1 MPQVDKLLL
10 DVYSENIE
18 EYAKN
23 STDIEFFNSG
33 DDHAQIVLTN
43 IAKYSKKYIHI
54 YSGNLCTDVSN
65 NEEYLKYLRLFLIQG
80 GNIQVLL
87 CEFENGDNPLNK
99 DIYKLFSQF
108 KSNVTV
114 KETKTILQ
122 DSNKNTVHFTV
133 ADDKSYRLETDTIKK
148 KARCNFNSPETTKL
162 LNKLFEKIFNN
173 SASLKLELNN
183 DTLWN

>member
-23 STDIEFFNSG
+23 STDIEFYNSG
-33 DDHAQIVLTN
+33 DEHAQVVLTN
-43 IAKYSKKYIHI
+43 IAKYSKEYIHI

-65 NEEYLKYLRLFLIQG
+65 NVEYLKYLSSFLFQG
-80 GNIQVLL
+80 GNIKVLL

-108 KSNVTV
+108 RDKVTV

-122 DSNKNTVHFTV
+122 DSKKDTVHFTV

-148 KARCNFNSPETTKL
+148 KARCNFNSPETTKF
-162 LNKLFEKIFNN
+162 LNKLFEEIFN
-173 SASLKLELNN
+173 SSDSLELQLKN
-183 DTLWN
+183 